1 MELNQVVEKYEKGEI
16 SLDNVSCSQIFS
28 NNKFGLEF
36 FNFDKPST
44 SPTIFLKATKKFN
57 NQDSKKKRVVNHHK
71 KPYDRNNFSV
81 N

>member
-16 SLDNVSCSQIFS
+16 GLDNVSSSQIFS
-28 NNKFGLEF
+28 NNKCGLEF
-36 FNFDKPST
+36 SNFDKPST
-44 SPTIFLKATKKFN
+44 SPTIFVKVTNKFN

-71 KPYDRNNFSV
+71 MPYDRNYIYV